1 MLRSLVGS
9 EMCIRDSNLPM
20 TEENKTDKKKCGGK
34 SKAMFAYGIIQLGSS
49 VVSAVALAAIA
60 LSFCSLKQESKV
72 FNECVEEV
80 QAAGKISSDAVH
92 FCNGGK

>member
-1 MLRSLVGS
+1 
-9 EMCIRDSNLPM
+9 M

-34 SKAMFAYGIIQLGSS
+34 GKAMFAYGIIQLGSS

-60 LSFCSLKQESKV
+60 FSLCSVKQESKV
-72 FNECVEEV
+72 FNECVEEIQV
-80 QAAGKISSDAVH
+80 NGKSSIEAVR

>member
-1 MLRSLVGS
+1 
-9 EMCIRDSNLPM
+9 M

-34 SKAMFAYGIIQLGSS
+34 GKAMLAYGIIQLGSS

-60 LSFCSLKQESKV
+60 LSLCSVKQESKV
-72 FNECVEEV
+72 FNECVEEIQV
-80 QAAGKISSDAVH
+80 NGKSSSEAVR